1 MAIAED
7 IRTDGTAETGR
18 SGETAARPHE
28 ARSRRRKAPRQ
39 PIKDARPSK
48 RGDRAMTVLVFRAG
62 EAEAHLPHWR
72 ALAETALEPNPFF
85 GPDFLLSYL
94 AHMQS
99 GEVHILAVRDA
110 GDGSFLALVPF
121 LRRRAGLAVPIVA
134 ACAGDYG
141 PLGTPLL
148 SPSADS
154 AVLSLLLDT
163 AAQEFGTRTFL
174 IPYLRTDGPVS
185 ELFDDLAAETGW
197 HVARTAKA
205 LRAGHAAGPTG
216 EEQFRLI
223 GTRRRKELDRQLRRL
238 EEANASAEFGSVSGA
253 EEVKAAFEQ
262 FLALEAAGWK
272 GRRGTALASTPE
284 RAAFARAFISSL
296 SARGRVRIDTL
307 GAGEAPAAM
316 LVTLRDRDRVFS
328 WKIAY
333 DEQLA
338 RFSPGAQ
345 VARQAMRRNL
355 DEAGFSDADSLAIP
369 DHPMI
374 APLWRGSVPFA
385 TLVVSKGAAGAV
397 RGALARL
404 DIAADRRLRKLAR
417 TLLAR
422 LRKGRD

>member
-7 IRTDGTAETGR
+7 SAPDGTAGAGR
-18 SGETAARPHE
+18 SSGPATRAPEL
-28 ARSRRRKAPRQ
+28 RSRRRKDPRR
-39 PIKDARPSK
+39 PAAAR
-48 RGDRAMTVLVFRAG
+48 RAVVRQDRAMTPLVFRAA
-62 EAEAHLPHWR
+62 EAEAHLAHWR
-72 ALAETALEPNPFF
+72 ALAETAVEPNPFF
-85 GPDFLLSYL
+85 GPDFLLPYL
-94 AHMQS
+94 AHMET
-99 GEVHILAVRDA
+99 GDVRILAVRDA
-110 GDGSFLALVPF
+110 ADGSFLALVPF
-121 LRRRAGLAVPIVA
+121 LRRRAGLAVPVVS

-148 SPSADS
+148 APSADS

-163 AAQEFGTRTFL
+163 AAREFGTRTFL
-174 IPYLRTDGPVS
+174 VPYLRTDGPVS
-185 ELFDDLAAETGW
+185 ELFDDLAEDAGW
-197 HVARTAKA
+197 QVSRTARA
-205 LRAGHAAGPTG
+205 VRAGHAAGPTG

-238 EEANASAEFGSVSGA
+238 EEANVSARFDSLSEPAAV
-253 EEVKAAFEQ
+253 EAAFER
-262 FLALEAAGWK
+262 FLALEASGWK
-272 GRRGTALASTPE
+272 GKRGTALASNPE
-284 RAAFARAFISSL
+284 RAAFARSFIASL
-296 SARGRVRIDTL
+296 AARGHVRIDTL
-307 GAGEAPAAM
+307 GENDTPAAM
-316 LVTLRDRDRVFS
+316 LVTVRDRDSVFS

-369 DHPMI
+369 DHPMM

-385 TLVVSKGAAGAV
+385 TLVVSKGPRGALH
-397 RGALARL
+397 GALARL

>member
-1 MAIAED
+1 MNA
-7 IRTDGTAETGR
+7 
-18 SGETAARPHE
+18 
-28 ARSRRRKAPRQ
+28 
-39 PIKDARPSK
+39 
-48 RGDRAMTVLVFRAG
+48 LVFRAA
-62 EAEAHLPHWR
+62 EAEAHLAHWR
-72 ALAETALEPNPFF
+72 ALAETAVEPNPFF
-85 GPDFLLSYL
+85 GPDFLLPYL
-94 AHMQS
+94 THMEA
-99 GEVHILAVRDA
+99 GDVRILAVRDA
-110 GDGSFLALVPF
+110 AHGSFLALAPF
-121 LRRRAGLAVPIVA
+121 LRRRAGLAVPVVS

-148 SPSADS
+148 APSADS
-154 AVLSLLLDT
+154 TVLSLLLDK
-163 AAQEFGTRTFL
+163 AAREFGTRTFL
-174 IPYLRTDGPVS
+174 VPYLRTDGPVS
-185 ELFDDLAAETGW
+185 ELFDDRAAETGW
-197 HVARTAKA
+197 NVTPTARAV
-205 LRAGHAAGPTG
+205 RAGHAAGPTG

-238 EEANASAEFGSVSGA
+238 EEANIPARFDSLSEPAAVE
-253 EEVKAAFEQ
+253 AAFEQ

-272 GRRGTALASTPE
+272 GRRGTALASSPQ
-284 RAAFARAFISSL
+284 RATFARAFIASL
-296 SARGRVRIDTL
+296 AARGQVRIDTL

-316 LVTLRDRDRVFS
+316 LVTVRDRDRVFS

-355 DEAGFSDADSLAIP
+355 DEAGFSGADSLAIP

-385 TLVVSKGAAGAV
+385 TLVVSKGPRGV
-397 RGALARL
+397 LRGALARL

-417 TLLAR
+417 TVLAR